1 MTEYLIAA
9 RAAVILW
16 TNLALTPA
24 EILFDAIEAELE
36 RRGVE
41 VRWRFGQGPRDAGLG
56 TTATPS

>member
-16 TNLALTPA
+16 TNLALTPV
-24 EILFDAIEAELE
+24 ERFFDAIEAELE

-41 VRWRFGQGPRDAGLG
+41 L
-56 TTATPS
+56 